1 MAAIAGAARWSSGCH
16 CPDAP
21 TAVRWEEQQS
31 NQKMEPLHVARVKKK
46 IGRIGKDSRKRFFL
60 LTLVETHLY

>member
-1 MAAIAGAARWSSGCH
+1 MGGAARWSSGCH

-31 NQKMEPLHVARVKKK
+31 NQKMEPLHVAMVKKK
-46 IGRIGKDSRKRFFL
+46 EEKGKIPGSDSSS
-60 LTLVETHLY
+60 